1 MDGKRLNLP
10 MTGICSFMKKEICT
24 DLDQL
29 EADVAVLGVPYD
41 MGIQYRSGTN
51 QGPEC
56 IRAGSKL
63 TAFTNDDGVYDPDRD
78 EIFLDILWLIVD
90 CGAADIFHSN
100 L

>member
-41 MGIQYRSGTN
+41 MGINTAPAPIRGRNASGPVPN
-51 QGPEC
+51 
-56 IRAGSKL
+56 
-63 TAFTNDDGVYDPDRD
+63 
-78 EIFLDILWLIVD
+78 
-90 CGAADIFHSN
+90 
-100 L
+100 